1 MAKKNRPIL
10 TLKRTKREGDKL
22 QVDRNITAAKPSTSV
37 GNRSHVHTQQYNRSV
52 TGEAPPPAKSY
63 VAHDIGSIY
72 GDVAR
77 ERPDVR
83 GRGRMSDTIDPD
95 TEDDFYESEY
105 GTGTLDEAYLGA
117 TTSDLQLQRIS
128 HLSPSI
134 QRGVQ
139 ELAQGGSI
147 YGVSALD
154 AAAAVEEFGSVIQGD
169 PSLWA
174 NQLSIDESVELPRSK
189 QDIRTVLSVLQNTS
203 GEYLDKGP
211 GSDLAGH
218 TLLEDRQSKMD
229 SDLQLAMSYV
239 GELSE
244 HYLHKETIG
253 SSIYGERK
261 SAVADRLTS
270 RFMEGVFSDES
281 TAILPLPN
289 EVGVRGLRPTAS
301 YRGFGGTKFD
311 RVGFDI
317 YAQDN
322 GLTDQ
327 DGDAFWKHKPS
338 VKNSLFPHRSA
349 KGSTP
354 AAMEHGKRTQDFEY
368 EQALTKARFARKVL
382 REQMQTNR
390 DESAGQIRMS
400 GWDRPYGD
408 QADQMNL
415 LNEAA
420 IQDLDFLQV
429 SSRAVDTTVDVQAH
443 GAGSDR
449 GGAYGLNPVSEVDAF
464 IEDASEAIV
473 ADIPEIEGIVQRTP
487 EWYEARKG
495 MVTAS
500 KLTDKTG
507 KRISAEQ
514 MAQKMAME
522 RLGINDEF
530 IGNSYTEEGIKGE
543 PIALQSFLHAQRKLG
558 NDLSHTE
565 VGLLQ
570 NPKYP
575 GFGASPDGR
584 LSGADG
590 SNQGLLELKYLTTN
604 GMKNVVD
611 KYTPQMQLQM
621 AITGET
627 QTHFFALDQYT
638 GESVHEL
645 VKADPELQRNI
656 FETGTQ
662 AMEMEPELT
671 ALRIQKMVRQT
682 KYERE
687 NGIVT
692 PSDTTGQTASFNTK
706 ANISAPMTGFR
717 TNNGQVGDDMVR
729 LYERQQ
735 SAEQAAIAQAWADSD
750 PAAAFINKDDG
761 GGGDGGASDKEQ
773 ARASRE
779 AAKAIKELGKSAKS
793 GASMV
798 SELVALVKSGTSSII
813 DEDTASRMAG
823 LDASQGRGIRE
834 RLQQANLTPNQTAG
848 LLSSAARQT
857 QGFAED
863 PNSVGSYLGNMA
875 KVLSGPGASSDLKQ
889 QVLPSSE
896 DLLTMNGADRLAMA
910 MDAVNSVASPLD
922 KMKVASSYGFPELA
936 AANDVTGED
945 ISSARDETI
954 LGRLEKAR
962 STGRGFE
969 RAREFEQETLE
980 STSQVGEDPA
990 FLIGVAGSAAA
1001 VVSSVTAGY
1010 LGRGALAKGASST
1023 VPKAVNLV
1031 KGLSTAA
1038 KATPIALAAAAAPMA
1053 IRHFGDVK
1061 DDGGMADSGLDV
1073 LEFAAYG
1080 AAIGSVVPVAGTI
1093 AGAAIGAGVGLWNEA
1108 YEYFGDETPVVPS
1121 SSIDKIATPNE
1132 AKQSVINNFEV
1143 ITTVT
1148 PDSTLTEVSENG
1160 EQIYL
1165 EEDNS
1170 TGFVR

>member
-1 MAKKNRPIL
+1 M
-10 TLKRTKREGDKL
+10 KRTKRGGDKL

-37 GNRSHVHTQQYNRSV
+37 GNRSHVHVQQYQRSI
-52 TGEAPPPAKSY
+52 TGEPLTAKSY
-63 VAHDIGSIY
+63 IAPDIGSVY
-72 GDVAR
+72 GDVAQ

-95 TEDDFYESEY
+95 TEDDYYESEY

-154 AAAAVEEFGSVIQGD
+154 AAAAVEEFGAVIQGD

-174 NQLSIDESVELPRSK
+174 NQLTIDESVELPRSK
-189 QDIRTVLSVLQNTS
+189 QDIRTVMSVLQNTS

-244 HYLHKETIG
+244 HYLHKETVG

-289 EVGVRGLRPTAS
+289 EVGIRGLRPTAS

-317 YAQDN
+317 YAQES

-327 DGDAFWKHKPS
+327 DDAFWEHKPS
-338 VKNSLFPHRSA
+338 VKNSLFPARVA
-349 KGSTP
+349 RGSTP
-354 AAMEHGKRTQDFEY
+354 AAKEHGKRTQDFEY

-429 SSRAVDTTVDVQAH
+429 SSRAVDTTVDVEAH
-443 GAGSDR
+443 GVGSDR
-449 GGAYGLNPVSEVDAF
+449 GGAYGLNPVSEVDVF
-464 IEDASEAIV
+464 IEDASEILA
-473 ADIPEIEGIVQRTP
+473 AAIPEIEGITQRTP

-507 KRISAEQ
+507 KRISSEQ

-522 RLGINDEF
+522 RLGISDEF

-604 GMKNVVD
+604 GMKNAVD

-621 AITGET
+621 AVTGET

-638 GESVHEL
+638 GESIHEL
-645 VKADPELQRNI
+645 VKADPALQRQI
-656 FETGTQ
+656 IETGTQ
-662 AMEMEPELT
+662 AM
-671 ALRIQKMVRQT
+671 ALESGLDARGVQKMIRQT
-682 KYERE
+682 KHERAS
-687 NGIVT
+687 GTVT
-692 PSDTTGQTASFNTK
+692 PSDTTGQTASFNTG

-717 TNNGQVGDDMVR
+717 TNNGQVGDAMVH

-750 PAAAFINKDDG
+750 PAAAFISKGD
-761 GGGDGGASDKEQ
+761 GGGDGVASDKEAAAASKDA
-773 ARASRE
+773 ARS
-779 AAKAIKELGKSAKS
+779 IKELGASAKKA
-793 GASMV
+793 ASIM
-798 SELVALVKSGTSSII
+798 SELGGLVTGGNESGM
-813 DEDTASRMAG
+813 DEVRLAAEAG
-823 LDASQGRGIRE
+823 LDVSNVRGMREALVRGGVSEGGASQVIGK
-834 RLQQANLTPNQTAG
+834 AG
-848 LLSSAARQT
+848 ALARTFNDEASAAT
-857 QGFAED
+857 AFTGFMSARGQSNLAEVRGLALPSQD
-863 PNSVGSYLGNMA
+863 EMKGMNPQQWVANATSAIASVGSREAKAQVAAMYGLGGELSAYKPVDGVSIMDTDGRIDESGLRNTLQGIQTIEQA
-875 KVLSGPGASSDLKQ
+875 KREALEYTGSLG
-889 QVLPSSE
+889 E
-896 DLLTMNGADRLAMA
+896 
-910 MDAVNSVASPLD
+910 
-922 KMKVASSYGFPELA
+922 
-936 AANDVTGED
+936 VTGAVGAG
-945 ISSARDETI
+945 SQI
-954 LGRLEKAR
+954 LG
-962 STGRGFE
+962 S
-969 RAREFEQETLE
+969 
-980 STSQVGEDPA
+980 
-990 FLIGVAGSAAA
+990 VAGSAAGGA
-1001 VVSSVTAGY
+1001 IGGATAAKLRASANSGKSSSM
-1010 LGRGALAKGASST
+1010 LKNLSS
-1023 VPKAVNLV
+1023 
-1031 KGLSTAA
+1031 AA
-1038 KATPIALAAAAAPMA
+1038 KATPMAVVAAAAPMA
-1053 IRHFGDVK
+1053 VRHFGDAE
-1061 DDGGMADSGLDV
+1061 DDGGLLDSGLDV

-1080 AAIGSVVPVAGTI
+1080 AAIGSVVPVVGTA
-1093 AGAAIGAGVGLWNEA
+1093 AGAGIGAGLGLWNEA

-1121 SSIDKIATPNE
+1121 PSIGKMNTSNGP
-1132 AKQSVINNFEV
+1132 AKQTVINNFEV
-1143 ITTVT
+1143 VTTVT

-1170 TGFVR
+1170 TGFAR